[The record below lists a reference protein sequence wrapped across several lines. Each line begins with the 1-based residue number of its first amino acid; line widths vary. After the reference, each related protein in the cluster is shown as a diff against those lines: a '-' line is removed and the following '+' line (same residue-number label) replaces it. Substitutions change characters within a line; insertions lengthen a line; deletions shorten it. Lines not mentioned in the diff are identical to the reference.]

1 MEVQSELKF
10 KQKMPHLIENRIAV
24 FVDAENVTSWIK
36 HDGITMLINE
46 LMQQGQIIIRRAYG
60 VWSRPQ
66 LAAHQAAIN
75 QQGFELIHCYHP
87 VTGKNT
93 ADIQMTVDVIECAW
107 QLPNISCF
115 VLVTGD
121 SDFSP
126 VFRRLRAMGKDVIGV
141 GQHSTLSECVKTS
154 CTRFIYTSESIEYR
168 QQLLTTD
175 NASIQDVSPASTDP
189 SAIDTAK
196 QIAVANALVLQL
208 LKAEKKEINTSKLKS
223 TLKAQIG
230 FNEKTLKFASF
241 TKFLTAIDG
250 VRLTKVDTVNYAT
263 LEIND
268 TAITTE
274 SLNPATAEYYSS
286 LLKKH
291 NLRLISADKIKKIYK
306 QAATIK
312 ESYTEVAALKEAVL
326 TASHQIDRQ
335 LTKTDVNK
343 AFNLF
348 VKMELLHTEKTKG
361 DIDAIKVKKMALKDF
376 LLKLD
381 KLMIATLLE
390 SGKTSTFQ
398 LKPAEVKKITMSPIS
413 KADIKKLI
421 A

>member
-1 MEVQSELKF
+1 MT
-10 KQKMPHLIENRIAV
+10 HLTENRIAV
-24 FVDAENVTSWIK
+24 FVDAENVSSWIK
-36 HDGITMLINE
+36 HDGITMLIEE
-46 LMQQGQIIIRRAYG
+46 LMQLGQIIIRRAYG

-141 GQHSTLSECVKTS
+141 GQQSTLSECVKTS
-154 CTRFIYTSESIEYR
+154 CTRFIYTNEYVEYR
-168 QQLLTTD
+168 QQFLAAD
-175 NASIQDVSPASTDP
+175 NTSTQETSPASTDY
-189 SAIDTAK
+189 SAGDTTK
-196 QIAVANALVLQL
+196 QIAEANELVMQL
-208 LKAEKKEINTSKLKS
+208 LTAEKKAVNISQLKS
-223 TLKAQIG
+223 TLKDRIG
-230 FNEKTLKFASF
+230 FDEKDFKFSSF
-241 TKFLTAIDG
+241 SKFLTAIDG
-250 VRLTKVDTVNYAT
+250 IKLTKVGTTNYAA

-268 TAITTE
+268 PVIATE
-274 SLNPATAEYYSS
+274 NLNPATAEYYSS
-286 LLKKH
+286 LLKKN
-291 NLRLISADKIKKIYK
+291 NLRLISADKIKRIYK
-306 QAATIK
+306 QATGIK
-312 ESYTEVAALKEAVL
+312 ENYSEMTALKEAVFA
-326 TASHQIDRQ
+326 ASHKVDGQ
-335 LTKTDVNK
+335 LAKADVNK
-343 AFNLF
+343 AFNIF
-348 VKMELLHTEKTKG
+348 VKMELLQTEKAKG
-361 DIDAIKVKKMALKDF
+361 GIDAIKVKKMALKDF

-390 SGKTSTFQ
+390 SYKVSTFP
-398 LKPAEVKKITMSPIS
+398 LKAAEVKKMTISPIS
-413 KADIKKLI
+413 KDAIKKLI

>member
-1 MEVQSELKF
+1 MPQLK
-10 KQKMPHLIENRIAV
+10 ENRIAV
-24 FVDAENVTSWIK
+24 FVDAENVSSWIK
-36 HDGITMLINE
+36 HDGITMLIEE
-46 LMQQGQIIIRRAYG
+46 LMQLGQIIIRRAYG

-154 CTRFIYTSESIEYR
+154 CTRFIYTNEYLDYR
-168 QQLLTTD
+168 QQLRTAD
-175 NASIQDVSPASTDP
+175 NASAPDLSPASTDP
-189 SAIDTAK
+189 SAGDTAK
-196 QIAVANALVLQL
+196 QLAEANELVMQL
-208 LKAEKKEINTSKLKS
+208 LKAQKDGVNTSQLKNA
-223 TLKAQIG
+223 LKAQMG
-230 FNEKTLKFASF
+230 FDEKDFHFASF
-241 TKFLTAIDG
+241 SQFLTAIDG
-250 VRLTKVDTVNYAT
+250 ITLTKAGTTHYAA

-268 TAITTE
+268 PVIATE
-274 SLNPATAEYYSS
+274 NLSPATAEYYSS

-291 NLRLISADKIKKIYK
+291 NLRLISADKIKRIYK
-306 QAATIK
+306 QATAIK
-312 ESYTEVAALKEAVL
+312 ENYSEMTVLKEAVF
-326 TASHQIDRQ
+326 TASHKIDGQ
-335 LTKTDVNK
+335 LAKADVNK

-348 VKMELLHTEKTKG
+348 VKMELLQTEKAKG
-361 DIDAIKVKKMALKDF
+361 GVDAIKVKKMALKDF
-376 LLKLD
+376 WLKLD

-390 SGKTSTFQ
+390 SCKVSTVP
-398 LKPAEVKKITMSPIS
+398 LKAAEVKKLTISPIS
-413 KADIKKLI
+413 KDAIKKLI

>member
-1 MEVQSELKF
+1 MT
-10 KQKMPHLIENRIAV
+10 HLTENRIAV
-24 FVDAENVTSWIK
+24 FVDAENVSSWIK
-36 HDGITMLINE
+36 HDGITMLVEE
-46 LMQQGQIIIRRAYG
+46 LMQLGQIIIRRAYG

-154 CTRFIYTSESIEYR
+154 CTRFIYTNEYIEYR
-168 QQLLTTD
+168 QQFLAAD
-175 NASIQDVSPASTDP
+175 NASTQETSPASTDY
-189 SAIDTAK
+189 SAGDTTK
-196 QIAVANALVLQL
+196 QIAEANELVMQL
-208 LKAEKKEINTSKLKS
+208 LKAEEKAVNISQLKS
-223 TLKAQIG
+223 TLKDRIG
-230 FNEKTLKFASF
+230 FDEKDFKFASF
-241 TKFLTAIDG
+241 SKFLTAIDG
-250 VRLTKVDTVNYAT
+250 IKLTKVGTTNYAA

-268 TAITTE
+268 PVIATE
-274 SLNPATAEYYSS
+274 NLNPATAEYYSS
-286 LLKKH
+286 LLKKN
-291 NLRLISADKIKKIYK
+291 NLRLISADKIKRIYK
-306 QAATIK
+306 QATAIK
-312 ESYTEVAALKEAVL
+312 EHYSEMTALKEAVF
-326 TASHQIDRQ
+326 TASHRIDGQ
-335 LTKTDVNK
+335 LAKADVNK

-348 VKMELLHTEKTKG
+348 VKMDLIQTEKAKG
-361 DIDAIKVKKMALKDF
+361 GIDAIKVKKMPLKDF

-381 KLMIATLLE
+381 KLMIASLLE
-390 SGKTSTFQ
+390 SRKVSTFQ
-398 LKPAEVKKITMSPIS
+398 LKAAEVKKMTISPIS
-413 KADIKKLI
+413 KDAIKKLI

>member
-1 MEVQSELKF
+1 MT
-10 KQKMPHLIENRIAV
+10 HLTENRIAV
-24 FVDAENVTSWIK
+24 FVDAENVSSWIK
-36 HDGITMLINE
+36 HDGITMLIDE
-46 LMQQGQIIIRRAYG
+46 LMQLGQIIIRRAYG

-121 SDFSP
+121 ADFSP

-141 GQHSTLSECVKTS
+141 GQQSTLSECVKTS
-154 CTRFIYTSESIEYR
+154 CTRFIYTNEYIEYR
-168 QQLLTTD
+168 QQLWTED
-175 NASIQDVSPASTDP
+175 NASTQETSSASTDY
-189 SAIDTAK
+189 SAGDTAK
-196 QIAVANALVLQL
+196 QLAEANALVMQL
-208 LKAEKKEINTSKLKS
+208 LTAEKKAVNISQLKS

-230 FNEKTLKFASF
+230 FDEKDFNFASF
-241 TKFLTAIDG
+241 SQFLTAIDAIT
-250 VRLTKVDTVNYAT
+250 LTKVGTTNYAA

-268 TAITTE
+268 AVIATE
-274 SLNPATAEYYSS
+274 NSNPATAEYYSS

-291 NLRLISADKIKKIYK
+291 NLRLISADKIKRIYK
-306 QAATIK
+306 QATAIK
-312 ESYTEVAALKEAVL
+312 ENYSEMTALKEAVF
-326 TASHQIDRQ
+326 TASHKVDGQ
-335 LTKTDVNK
+335 LAKADVNK

-348 VKMELLHTEKTKG
+348 VKMELLQTEKAKG
-361 DIDAIKVKKMALKDF
+361 GIDAIKVKKMALKDF
-376 LLKLD
+376 WLKLD

-390 SGKTSTFQ
+390 SCKVSTFP
-398 LKPAEVKKITMSPIS
+398 LKAAEVKKLTISPIS
-413 KADIKKLI
+413 KDAIKKLI

>member
-1 MEVQSELKF
+1 MTHLK
-10 KQKMPHLIENRIAV
+10 ENRMAV

-36 HDGITMLINE
+36 HDGIAMLIEE
-46 LMQQGQIIIRRAYG
+46 LMQLGQIIIRRAYG

-93 ADIQMTVDVIECAW
+93 ADIQMTVDAIECAW

-154 CTRFIYTSESIEYR
+154 CTRFIYTNEYIEYR
-168 QQLLTTD
+168 QHFLTAD
-175 NASIQDVSPASTDP
+175 KASTQDASPASTDH
-189 SAIDTAK
+189 SAVDTNK
-196 QIAVANALVLQL
+196 QIVEANALVMQL
-208 LKAEKKEINTSKLKS
+208 LKAEKEGVNTSQLKN

-230 FNEKTLKFASF
+230 FDEKNFNFASF
-241 TKFLTAIDG
+241 TQFLTAIDG
-250 VRLTKVDTVNYAT
+250 IRLIKVGTANYAV

-268 TAITTE
+268 PVITTE
-274 SLNPATAEYYSS
+274 NLTPATAEYYSS
-286 LLKKH
+286 ILKKN

-306 QAATIK
+306 QAASIK
-312 ESYTEVAALKEAVL
+312 ENYSELAALKEDVL
-326 TASHQIDRQ
+326 TASHKVDGQ
-335 LTKTDVNK
+335 LTKADVNK
-343 AFNLF
+343 AFNIF
-348 VKMELLHTEKTKG
+348 VKMDLLHTEKAKG
-361 DIDAIKVKKMALKDF
+361 GIDAIKIKKMALKDF

-381 KLMIATLLE
+381 KLMIMTLLE
-390 SGKTSTFQ
+390 SCKASTFQ
-398 LKPAEVKKITMSPIS
+398 LKAAEVKKLTMSPIS
-413 KADIKKLI
+413 KDDIKKLI

>member
-1 MEVQSELKF
+1 MT
-10 KQKMPHLIENRIAV
+10 HLTENRIAV
-24 FVDAENVTSWIK
+24 FVDAENVSNWIK
-36 HDGITMLINE
+36 HDGITMLIEE
-46 LMQQGQIIIRRAYG
+46 LMQLGQIIIRRAYG

-141 GQHSTLSECVKTS
+141 GQQSTLSECVKTS
-154 CTRFIYTSESIEYR
+154 CTRFIYTNEYIDYR
-168 QQLLTTD
+168 QQLRTAD
-175 NASIQDVSPASTDP
+175 NASILDP
-189 SAIDTAK
+189 SPTSTAPSAGDTAK
-196 QIAVANALVLQL
+196 QLAEANEFVMQL
-208 LKAEKKEINTSKLKS
+208 LRAEKKGINTSQLKN

-230 FNEKTLKFASF
+230 FDEKDFNFASF
-241 TKFLTAIDG
+241 SKFLAAIDG
-250 VRLTKVDTVNYAT
+250 IKLTQVGSANYAVLAT
-263 LEIND
+263 ND
-268 TAITTE
+268 AAIATE
-274 SLNPATAEYYSS
+274 NLMPATAEYYSS
-286 LLKKH
+286 ILKKN
-291 NLRLISADKIKKIYK
+291 NLRLISADKTKKIYK
-306 QAATIK
+306 QATSIK
-312 ESYTEVAALKEAVL
+312 ENYSELTALKEAVL
-326 TASHQIDRQ
+326 TASHKVDGQ

-348 VKMELLHTEKTKG
+348 VKMELLQTEKAKG
-361 DIDAIKVKKMALKDF
+361 GIDAIKVKKMALKDF

-381 KLMIATLLE
+381 KLMIASLLE
-390 SGKTSTFQ
+390 SCKASTFQ
-398 LKPAEVKKITMSPIS
+398 LKAAEVKKLTISPIS

>member
-1 MEVQSELKF
+1 MTQLT
-10 KQKMPHLIENRIAV
+10 ENRIAV
-24 FVDAENVTSWIK
+24 FVDAENVSSWIK
-36 HDGITMLINE
+36 HDGITMLIEE
-46 LMQQGQIIIRRAYG
+46 LMQLGQIIIRRAYG

-141 GQHSTLSECVKTS
+141 GQQSTLSECVKTS
-154 CTRFIYTSESIEYR
+154 CTRFIYTNEYLDYR
-168 QQLLTTD
+168 QQFLAAD
-175 NASIQDVSPASTDP
+175 NASLPETASASTEHP
-189 SAIDTAK
+189 TVDTVK
-196 QIAVANALVLQL
+196 QLAEANELVMQL
-208 LKAEKKEINTSKLKS
+208 LKAEQKAVNISQLKS
-223 TLKAQIG
+223 TLKAQTG
-230 FNEKTLKFASF
+230 FDEKDFSFASF
-241 TKFLTAIDG
+241 SQFLTAIDG
-250 VRLTKVDTVNYAT
+250 IKLTKVGTAHYAA

-268 TAITTE
+268 PAIATE
-274 SLNPATAEYYSS
+274 NLKPATAEYYSS

-291 NLRLISADKIKKIYK
+291 NLRLISADKIKRIYK
-306 QAATIK
+306 QATAIK
-312 ESYTEVAALKEAVL
+312 EHYSEMTALKEAVFA
-326 TASHQIDRQ
+326 ASHKVDGQ
-335 LTKTDVNK
+335 LSKADVNK

-348 VKMELLHTEKTKG
+348 VKMDLIQTEKAKG
-361 DIDAIKVKKMALKDF
+361 GIDAIKVKKMPLKDF
-376 LLKLD
+376 WLKLD

-390 SGKTSTFQ
+390 SCKVSTVS
-398 LKPAEVKKITMSPIS
+398 LKATEVKKLTMSPIS
-413 KADIKKLI
+413 KDAIKKLI

>member
-1 MEVQSELKF
+1 
-10 KQKMPHLIENRIAV
+10 
-24 FVDAENVTSWIK
+24 
-36 HDGITMLINE
+36 
-46 LMQQGQIIIRRAYG
+46 MQLGQIIIRRAYG

-66 LAAHQAAIN
+66 LAVHQAAIN

-154 CTRFIYTSESIEYR
+154 CTRFIYTNEYIDYR
-168 QQLLTTD
+168 QQLRTAD
-175 NASIQDVSPASTDP
+175 NASTQDPSTASTDH
-189 SAIDTAK
+189 SAVDTAK
-196 QIAVANALVLQL
+196 QIAEANALVMQL
-208 LKAEKKEINTSKLKS
+208 LKAEKKGVNTSQLKN

-230 FNEKTLKFASF
+230 FDEKNFKFASF
-241 TKFLTAIDG
+241 SKFLTAIDG
-250 VRLTKVDTVNYAT
+250 ITLTQVGSANYAVLAT
-263 LEIND
+263 ND
-268 TAITTE
+268 AAIATE
-274 SLNPATAEYYSS
+274 NLKPATAEYYSS
-286 LLKKH
+286 LLKKN
-291 NLRLISADKIKKIYK
+291 NLQLISADKIKKIYK
-306 QAATIK
+306 QATAIK
-312 ESYTEVAALKEAVL
+312 ENYSEMTSLKEAVL
-326 TASHQIDRQ
+326 AASHKIDGQ
-335 LTKTDVNK
+335 LSKADVNK

-348 VKMELLHTEKTKG
+348 VKMELLQTEKAKG
-361 DIDAIKVKKMALKDF
+361 GIDAIKVKKMALKDF
-376 LLKLD
+376 WLKLD

-390 SGKTSTFQ
+390 SCKVSTFP
-398 LKPAEVKKITMSPIS
+398 LKAAEVKKMTISPIS
-413 KADIKKLI
+413 KDAIKKLI